1 MKIIFTNLILLS
13 CCFMASAQCM
23 IEPWSLQKRV
33 DKSSDIIEAR
43 VVSQEGRWDAQRKNI
58 YTINTLEV
66 FKVFKGTIST
76 QTIKLVTEGGI
87 VGNEMLKVSPSLELH
102 LDAVG
107 VFMLVSNQV
116 DFDGLWG
123 MYKTTASAQS
133 FIAYDIH
140 MAEAYD
146 LSKMYTDIEIELYS
160 EVMSITKEP
169 FVVVSV
175 FNPNVNKGRIRALSP
190 PSITSISA
198 TNVTAGT
205 STVLTINGSNFGTT
219 RGSGMVGFRDADF
232 GDDRYYYSP
241 SSWVY
246 QVWSDTKIKVIVP
259 ARAGKGKIKIVNNSG
274 DYIESTADLI
284 VDWSHTNTTPT
295 STSAPF
301 YETLHRGINAKRG
314 YTLQLNSNFSANAD
328 ATVSFIR
335 ALEEWRCETKINWTL
350 GTDTD
355 SSSMKRDSMNLV
367 RFTRFDD
374 SRLAASYS
382 RYSSCT
388 ISNSTV
394 PLWYVVE
401 VDLEFDSV
409 ANWHYG
415 TGAPGISQY
424 DFESAAA
431 HELGHG
437 HQLAHVDNDQQV
449 MHYTKG
455 KGERQPDLVA
465 LDIAAGNYVI
475 NKSTSTWGC
484 SASMTELPL
493 GSCALQQPS
502 GGFFR
507 SRTLSCP
514 NDTVSFT
521 SNSFGDI
528 QGYEWDFGSDASLDR
543 ATGPGPHTVS
553 YSTSGVKV
561 IRLIAFNVLGYDT
574 VSATVDI
581 LDVALIS
588 PEFVNGDTA
597 CLGNFNMSVKPLTN
611 VTDYSWVVESGGNI
625 VSDGINKITV
635 NWQETGAHRVSIT
648 TNTICD
654 FGSSSVMDVFV
665 RGRTDAKFVEDIDRT
680 TVKFTNLSEY
690 AKSFLWIFGDGDS
703 SREENPV
710 HKYPSLGFF
719 QAKLVADGDC
729 GKDSIL
735 KNFNLNRLV
744 SIDEFND
751 KHFVYPNPV
760 KIGSDLT
767 VVGEKFSS
775 YTIFSLT
782 GAIVKEGEPLFGKV
796 PLDKISKGSYMLFL
810 QNEKENT
817 HFKIEVVE

>member
-1 MKIIFTNLILLS
+1 
-13 CCFMASAQCM
+13 
-23 IEPWSLQKRV
+23 
-33 DKSSDIIEAR
+33 
-43 VVSQEGRWDAQRKNI
+43 
-58 YTINTLEV
+58 
-66 FKVFKGTIST
+66 
-76 QTIKLVTEGGI
+76 
-87 VGNEMLKVSPSLELH
+87 
-102 LDAVG
+102 
-107 VFMLVSNQV
+107 MLVSNQV

-259 ARAGKGKIKIVNNSG
+259 ARAGTGKIKIVNNSG
-274 DYIESTADLI
+274 NYIESTADLI

-295 STSAPF
+295 SASAPF
-301 YETLHRGINAKRG
+301 YETLHRGINATRG
-314 YTLQLNSNFSANAD
+314 YKLQLNSNFSANAD

-374 SRLAASYS
+374 SRLAAAYS

-475 NKSTSTWGC
+475 NKSTNTWGC

-493 GSCALQQPS
+493 GSCVLRGPTS
-502 GGFFR
+502 SFSIDTR
-507 SRTLSCP
+507 VVCP
-514 NDTVSFT
+514 NEPILFTNGTV
-521 SNSFGDI
+521 GDV
-528 QGYEWDFGSDASLDR
+528 QGYEWIFGEDASIARSSLS
-543 ATGPGPHTVS
+543 GPHSVT
-553 YSTSGVKV
+553 YSTPGVKEVMLISYNFLGRDTATAAVV
-561 IRLIAFNVLGYDT
+561 IREVPIT
-574 VSATVDI
+574 E
-581 LDVALIS
+581 
-588 PEFVNGDTA
+588 PEYIGADSA
-597 CLGNFNMSVKPLTN
+597 CLGEFNMAVRSVAD
-611 VTDYSWVVESGGNI
+611 VVDYNWNVESGGMI
-625 VSDGINKITV
+625 VKDGINKITV
-635 NWQETGAHRVSIT
+635 RWDEPGLHKVTVGIQALCGLGP
-648 TNTICD
+648 TNNIE
-654 FGSSSVMDVFV
+654 VFV
-665 RGRTDAKFVEDIDRT
+665 REPTAADFESETDGV
-680 TVKFTNLSEY
+680 TVKFYNRSTNSSIY
-690 AKSFLWIFGDGDS
+690 LWTFGDGAS
-703 SREENPV
+703 STEENPTRMYQEAREYQV
-710 HKYPSLGFF
+710 SLT
-719 QAKLVADGDC
+719 ATGDC
-729 GKDSIL
+729 ESNVFVRNIDLTS
-735 KNFNLNRLV
+735 RLSV
-744 SIDEFND
+744 QGFTNSFTV
-751 KHFVYPNPV
+751 FPNPLI
-760 KIGSDLT
+760 IGEILT
-767 VVGEKFSS
+767 VSGEGFDTYLV
-775 YTIFSLT
+775 YTMSGKMIEQ
-782 GAIVKEGEPLFGKV
+782 GAVISNKINARIDSEGLYILV
-796 PLDKISKGSYMLFL
+796 L
-810 QNEKENT
+810 QNTDGAVYHKL
-817 HFKIEVVE
+817 KVMD